1 MDGAF
6 SVAAGLLSGDLE
18 GGSLSLDMKLEKKE
32 SVCVCPNETSS
43 YQRRFAPPV
52 ACLKAVCVKEFVSK
66 TSKAS
71 KFEIQMVF
79 RHEQPMYG
87 PGWVAEPGERKVEGV
102 GGLCTCIVLPE

>member
-6 SVAAGLLSGDLE
+6 SLVAGLLSGDL
-18 GGSLSLDMKLEKKE
+18 DMKAGEE
-32 SVCVCPNETSS
+32 IVCLCPNETSS

-52 ACLKAVCVKEFVSK
+52 ACLKAMCVKEFVSK

-71 KFEIQMVF
+71 RFETQMVF